1 MLTIFHVEK
10 QTVKNT
16 IELDGEVTEIDIC
29 PEDPEILSFS
39 GPNYFKLFKFNI
51 QEKALEELKEP
62 SADVN
67 EGLHSCSFKDHQDG
81 LGLNISSHCWIK
93 NSKTLVITTKWEIFI
108 FKDYKLWQMIH
119 YEFPEEKVGSI
130 ITDKLKDR
138 NYIESHKAGLEQILR
153 MLTRGDNTDLM
164 MKTRKKMNND
174 GRDIDEDDS
183 EFQNSDSEENPME
196 EDEGLQDVLDEIKNE
211 KSDKALMIE

>member
-10 QTVKNT
+10 QVVKNT
-16 IELDGEVTEIDIC
+16 IELDGEVTDIDIC

-39 GPNYFKLFKFNI
+39 GPNYFKVFKFNI
-51 QEKALEELKEP
+51 KEKALEELKEP

-67 EGLHSCSFKDHQDG
+67 EGLHSCAFKHHAEEHVH
-81 LGLNISSHCWIK
+81 NITSHCWIK

-119 YEFPEEKVGSI
+119 YEFPDEKVESI
-130 ITDKLKDR
+130 IADKLKDR
-138 NYIESHKAGLEQILR
+138 NYVDDHRSGLEQILK
-153 MLTRGDNTDLM
+153 MLARGNDTDLM
-164 MKTRKKMNND
+164 MKTRKKMNPL
-174 GRDIDEDDS
+174 GREIDEGDS

-211 KSDKALMIE
+211 KSYKALMID

>member
-1 MLTIFHVEK
+1 
-10 QTVKNT
+10 
-16 IELDGEVTEIDIC
+16 
-29 PEDPEILSFS
+29 
-39 GPNYFKLFKFNI
+39 
-51 QEKALEELKEP
+51 LEELKEP

-67 EGLHSCSFKDHQDG
+67 EGLHSCAFKHHEDEI
-81 LGLNISSHCWIK
+81 GLNISSHCWIK

-108 FKDYKLWQMIH
+108 FKDFKLWQMIH

-130 ITDKLKDR
+130 IADKLKDR
-138 NYIESHKAGLEQILR
+138 NHLDSQRAGLEKILR
-153 MLTRGDNTDLM
+153 MLSRGDNTDLM

-174 GRDIDEDDS
+174 GREIDEDDS

-211 KSDKALMIE
+211 NSDKELMID